1 MRSVAALLPSV
12 AGLEAAAVPSNIR
25 VDMMVDPS

>member
-1 MRSVAALLPSV
+1 MRSVAALLTCV

-25 VDMMVDPS
+25 VDVMVDLL